1 MVNTRIFRLAA
12 DLQQA
17 FEVGGVGGKRAVG
30 SDDGLDVCGGKFGQG
45 AEGLQ
50 EAAAVYPDAFGRA
63 PAQGVAFAVGPT
75 KTDSAW
81 RRVRM
86 RACPNADAAD
96 FFSSALNGSL

>member
-1 MVNTRIFRLAA
+1 MHACVFRFAV

-30 SDDGLDVCGGKFGQG
+30 FDDGYDACGSKFGQG

-63 PAQGVAFAVGPT
+63 PAHGVAFAGRS
-75 KTDSAW
+75 DQDGFCLAQG
-81 RRVRM
+81 
-86 RACPNADAAD
+86 ADAGV
-96 FFSSALNGSL
+96 SQC